1 MAPDPAEATAL
12 FRYRVIAEALSERLT
27 PAERGLLVRGL
38 AARAH
43 EMPDGSR
50 KEFSR
55 ATLDRW
61 VRAYRESGLP
71 GLRPQARSDQGA
83 VRKRPELLEEACR
96 LRREAPARSA
106 EQIARILLAR
116 HGVRVAPR
124 TISGH
129 LRRRGLD
136 RARLAGQP
144 RVFGRFEAEAP
155 NQIWIGDVLHGPL
168 VPHPPAK
175 GSRQSYLFMLLD
187 DHSRLVLHG
196 RWVTQENTRSGQ
208 EVLRQAILAHGLPEI
223 LHVDNG
229 SPYANA
235 ALERTC
241 GVLGI
246 DLVHS
251 RPGRPQGRGKVER
264 AFRFVR
270 DAFLSEITLRPIA
283 SFQEL
288 NDKFNAWVQHECNT
302 RVHEATGQTPIAR
315 FATLSNPRRPDLELL
330 YEAFRWS
337 QVRTVTRTAHVSLAG
352 VKYSVDPALC
362 GQRVELHFDPLDLSR
377 IDVWFQGRR
386 FGVAVPFVLGR
397 HVQRQV
403 APPPPEPAPEPSGLD
418 YLSIVEQQHLRDSI
432 GRIPYRDLDQEEPGS

>member
-1 MAPDPAEATAL
+1 MAPDPAEAMAL

-50 KEFSR
+50 KELSR

-61 VRAYRESGLP
+61 VRAYRESQLE
-71 GLRPQARSDQGA
+71 GLRPRSRSDQGA
-83 VRKRPELLEEACR
+83 VRKQPELLEQACL

-136 RARLAGQP
+136 RGRLTAQP

-155 NQIWIGDVLHGPL
+155 NQVWIGDVLHGPL
-168 VPHPPAK
+168 IPHPPAK
-175 GSRQSYLFMLLD
+175 GSYRSYLFMLLD

-208 EVLRQAILAHGLPEI
+208 EVLRQAILAHGLPQT
-223 LHVDNG
+223 LYLDNG
-229 SPYANA
+229 SPYANG

-241 GVLGI
+241 AVLGI
-246 DLVHS
+246 ELVHS

-288 NDKFNAWVQHECNT
+288 NDKFTAWAQRECNT
-302 RVHEATGQTPIAR
+302 RLHQETGQTPSAR
-315 FATLSNPRRPDLELL
+315 FATLANPRRPDPELL

-337 QVRTVTRTAHVSLAG
+337 VVRTVTRTAHVSLAG

-362 GQRVELHFDPLDLSR
+362 GQRVELHFDPDDLSR
-377 IDVWFQGRR
+377 IDIWFQKRR
-386 FGVAVPFVLGR
+386 FGAAIPFVLGR

-403 APPPPEPAPEPSGLD
+403 APPSTPPTPEPGGVD
-418 YLSIVEQQHLRDSI
+418 YLSIIERQHLRDSI
-432 GRIPYRDLDQEEPGS
+432 GRLSYRHLEQEDTDS